1 MSTNNI
7 KDVQA
12 PINILYAHRK
22 RLAEINDDRI
32 KYNNLVE
39 MKNKIVEEL
48 QLDGII

>member
-32 KYNNLVE
+32 N
-39 MKNKIVEEL
+39 
-48 QLDGII
+48 IIISGDEK